1 MKESEN
7 PSLVTRH
14 PLLLKGVDPKKD
26 QSYVLHILRREE
38 LARLV
43 LPLGDM
49 RKDKVRG
56 IARKLGLASVDRPES
71 QEICFIEERKYFK
84 LVERL
89 SDAHEGPLIDIE
101 SGKTLGS
108 HKGIY
113 RYTIGQ
119 RKRLGIA
126 AGKPLYVVK
135 IDPSKNAVYIGP
147 KEKVMIKEF
156 MVEDI
161 NWLVGREAV
170 LKRGGSEA
178 LKYGRTEENCFH
190 SPGYGLPDFRTSD
203 LVSFRATVKVRSTM
217 RDEPATVTVLDDKR
231 ARVIYDE
238 PQWAPAPGQSAV
250 FYVGDIVIGGGV
262 IQ

>member
-1 MKESEN
+1 M
-7 PSLVTRH
+7 
-14 PLLLKGVDPKKD
+14 
-26 QSYVLHILRREE
+26 
-38 LARLV
+38 ARLV

-84 LVERL
+84 LVEGL

-161 NWLVGREAV
+161 NWLEGREAV
-170 LKRGGSEA
+170 LKC
-178 LKYGRTEENCFH
+178 GRTEENCFH
-190 SPGYGLPDFRTSD
+190 SPGSGLPDFQTSD

-217 RDEPATVTVLDDKR
+217 RDEPATVTVLDDKK